1 MFMNKNF
8 IKGLAIGLST
18 ALLVVMISNK
28 KIHCECC
35 GELFNNN
42 HTFKKDICDICFG
55 YNERRGH
62 EQNGYLLKL
71 DDHDYYFN
79 GLDNN

>member
-1 MFMNKNF
+1 MNKNF
-8 IKGLAIGLST
+8 IKGLVTGLSA

-55 YNERRGH
+55 FH
-62 EQNGYLLKL
+62 ECKGKYEKDYKLELKNNT
-71 DDHDYYFN
+71 YYFN
-79 GLDNN
+79 

>member
-1 MFMNKNF
+1 MNKKF
-8 IKGLAIGLST
+8 IKGLALGLGV
-18 ALLVVMISNK
+18 ALLFAVISNK

-42 HTFKKDICDICFG
+42 HTAKKDICDICYG

-62 EQNGYLLKL
+62 EQDGYLLKL
-71 DDHDYYFN
+71 DNNKYYFE
-79 GLDNN
+79 GR

>member
-1 MFMNKNF
+1 MKKSF
-8 IKGLAIGLST
+8 IKGLTIGLST
-18 ALLVVMISNK
+18 TLLFVMISNK

-42 HTFKKDICDICFG
+42 HTLEKDICDICYG

-71 DDHDYYFN
+71 DDYDYYFS

>member
-1 MFMNKNF
+1 MKKSF
-8 IKGLAIGLST
+8 IKGLTIGLST
-18 ALLVVMISNK
+18 TLLIVMISNK

-42 HTFKKDICDICFG
+42 HTLEKDICDICYG
-55 YNERRGH
+55 YNVRWGH

-71 DDHDYYFN
+71 DDYDYYFS

>member
-1 MFMNKNF
+1 MNKNF
-8 IKGLAIGLST
+8 IKGLLLGIGV
-18 ALLVVMISNK
+18 ALIVTVAANK

-42 HTFKKDICDICFG
+42 HTLEDDICDICYG

-62 EQNGYLLKL
+62 EQNGYLLEL
-71 DDHDYYFN
+71 DNGGYYFD
-79 GLDNN
+79 GINNN

>member
-1 MFMNKNF
+1 MNKNF
-8 IKGLAIGLST
+8 VKGLLLGLGA
-18 ALLVVMISNK
+18 ALVITVAANK

-42 HTFKKDICDICFG
+42 HTLKKDICDICFG

-62 EQNGYLLKL
+62 EQNGYLLE
-71 DDHDYYFN
+71 
-79 GLDNN
+79 LDNNKYYFDGLNLK